1 MDIETE
7 YLRDHF
13 NEPVGVLW
21 LGKAAKEAK
30 YLATLFESIGRA
42 DEAKP
47 VNLFGDNSGA
57 VAMAH
62 NPVKQT
68 LSKHIEI
75 ADHYSRELVE
85 KNVITVNK
93 IRTEEQ
99 IADIFTKALDE
110 AKFNKHEKSL
120 VG

>member
-1 MDIETE
+1 
-7 YLRDHF
+7 
-13 NEPVGVLW
+13 
-21 LGKAAKEAK
+21 
-30 YLATLFESIGRA
+30 
-42 DEAKP
+42 
-47 VNLFGDNSGA
+47 
-57 VAMAH
+57 MAH